1 MPYPVYLPGRK
12 YQAINDKAVPKKPV
26 EQFKGNGVIT
36 TYTQACKRATLVRR
50 GIIWVDTY
58 YYDSPTEA
66 VQAGA
71 VFELYNSS
79 SADEKKASGR
89 RAEKDFL
96 HPTLGMLYAADVFD
110 Y

>member
-1 MPYPVYLPGRK
+1 MKIVTRIPPRHYRSATPE
-12 YQAINDKAVPKKPV
+12 KPV
-26 EQFKGNGVIT
+26 LPPAKPKPRGTGPIT
-36 TYTQACKRATLVRR
+36 ERHQAYRR
-50 GIIWVDTY
+50 SILCHGGMWVDTY
-58 YYDSPTEA
+58 FYPSPTEA

-71 VFELYNSS
+71 VFELYNSDVPS
-79 SADEKKASGR
+79 EKKASGR